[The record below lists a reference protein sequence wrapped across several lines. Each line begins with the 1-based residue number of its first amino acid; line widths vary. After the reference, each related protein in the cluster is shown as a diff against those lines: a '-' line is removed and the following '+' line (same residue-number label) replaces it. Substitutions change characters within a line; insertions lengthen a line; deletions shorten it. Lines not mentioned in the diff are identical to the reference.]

1 MRAEAKPREA
11 KPLEAKPLAGERW
24 ARWTARRRWAI
35 LGGAL
40 VVGAAAAPIAARLP
54 LYGDLSYLLPPAT
67 QSVRDLHA
75 LESRAQVFGTVIVA
89 VESDDAARRL
99 AAAELVR
106 DRLRALPASVL
117 IGVDYDSGTRDRFA
131 WANRYLLA
139 PADEMR
145 GVRDELAARKARLN
159 PLYVSLDDDAS
170 DAGAKAGPPIGERLA
185 TLKRQMDAAKAG
197 ADHPAPMLSGD
208 GRLQLVVARTRFPAD
223 EVSRNVA
230 VVEAAER
237 AAAEAR
243 RLGGP
248 AVQIG
253 ITGDVANAAQ
263 EHQALLGGMVRATIF
278 TTAIVALG
286 LLLFFGAAA
295 PVAALLG
302 ALTVGALVTFAFA
315 FFSIG
320 HLNLATAF
328 LAPIVVGNGINFGI
342 ILLARYFEERKL
354 SADPTV
360 ALGAAVQGSFGGTLA
375 AALTA
380 SVSYASLLTTQFRG
394 FRHFGVIGGVGILC
408 CWAATFLILPAAL
421 AVLEK
426 WHLGSGR
433 SPARLGRGLAA
444 LVPCR
449 RPVVV
454 GMTALVLVGSAV
466 GAARY
471 LAGRPF
477 EGDFNNLRSSGAA
490 MRETLRWNAAID
502 RAFGRGIS
510 GGTVIALPTRERA
523 REVAARLRAA
533 DAGKPDKQRLFAR
546 VTTLDDLV
554 PPDQDDKLEVLADIR
569 RLLTKATLASM
580 SETDRRIARELDPPA
595 VVDRIAD
602 ADVPAALGWPFT
614 EKDGTRGRL
623 LVAKTGAG
631 FDLWR
636 TDDLERFVASF
647 RALGLGSDLVVGGNA
662 FVQHDIVGS
671 VDHDGPRATIVA
683 ALGAVLVVLAVLGA
697 TRQAAITIGCGAV
710 GVFLLLTAAGL
721 LGIRINFLDFVALPI
736 TIGIGIDYAVNI
748 AARHRAEAAAG
759 SANAGVVGS
768 AARILAATGPAV
780 ALCSF
785 TTVVGYASLLF
796 SANRG
801 IRSFGLSALI
811 GELTCVFAALILA
824 PALLDLRL
832 SRFRTTRPAPRASL
846 HDVATE
852 SSLETLRA

>member
-1 MRAEAKPREA
+1 MRAEVQPRGAKRREM
-11 KPLEAKPLAGERW
+11 KRPAGERW

-40 VVGAAAAPIAARLP
+40 VVGAVAAPIAARLP

-89 VESDDAARRL
+89 VESDDPARRL

-106 DRLRALPASVL
+106 DRLQELPSSVL

-139 PADEMR
+139 PADELR
-145 GVRDELAARKARLN
+145 DVRDELAARKARLN
-159 PLYVSLDDDAS
+159 PLYVSLDDDA
-170 DAGAKAGPPIGERLA
+170 GEKAGPPIGERLA
-185 TLKRQMDAAKAG
+185 TLERQMDAAKSG
-197 ADHPAPMLSGD
+197 ADHPAPMLSKD

-253 ITGDVANAAQ
+253 ITGDVANAAE

-421 AVLEK
+421 AVLETRG
-426 WHLGSGR
+426 LGNGR

-454 GMTALVLVGSAV
+454 GMTALVLASSAV

-471 LAGRPF
+471 LASRPF
-477 EGDFNNLRSSGAA
+477 EGDFNNLRSSGAT

-523 REVAARLRAA
+523 REVAARLRAS

-546 VTTLDDLV
+546 VATLDELV
-554 PPDQDDKLEVLADIR
+554 PPDQDEKLEVLADIR

-580 SETDRRIARELDPPA
+580 SEADRRIARQLDPPA
-595 VVDRIAD
+595 DVARIAD

-671 VDHDGPRATIVA
+671 VDQDGPRATIVA

-721 LGIRINFLDFVALPI
+721 FGIRINFLDFVALPI
-736 TIGIGIDYAVNI
+736 TIGIGIDYAVNV
-748 AARHRAEAAAG
+748 AARHRAEGRG
-759 SANAGVVGS
+759 SAR
-768 AARILAATGPAV
+768 RILTATGPAV

-796 SANRG
+796 SANQG

-811 GELTCVFAALILA
+811 GELTCVFAALVLA
-824 PALLDLRL
+824 PALLDLRWRQRR
-832 SRFRTTRPAPRASL
+832 SSTTEVTLGQGNFGGGSPAGSPAAVIARM
-846 HDVATE
+846 
-852 SSLETLRA
+852 

>member
-1 MRAEAKPREA
+1 MRAEGGG
-11 KPLEAKPLAGERW
+11 AGLRW
-24 ARWTARRRWAI
+24 ARWTSRRRREI
-35 LGGAL
+35 LAVAVL
-40 VVGAAAAPIAARLP
+40 VGAVAAPVAAHLP

-89 VESDDAARRL
+89 VESDDPARRR

-106 DRLRALPASVL
+106 DRLRALPPDL
-117 IGVDYDSGTRDRFA
+117 LLGVDYDSGARDRFA
-131 WANRYLLA
+131 WAHRYLLA
-139 PADEMR
+139 PTAELR

-159 PLYVSLDDDAS
+159 PLYVSLDDDAGAT
-170 DAGAKAGPPIGERLA
+170 DAPPIGDRLRA
-185 TLKRQMDAAKAG
+185 LEKEMDAARAG
-197 ADHPAPMLSGD
+197 AERPAPILSGN

-223 EVSRNVA
+223 EISRNVT
-230 VVEAAER
+230 VVETAER
-237 AAAEAR
+237 AVAEAR
-243 RLGGP
+243 RAGGP
-248 AVQIG
+248 AVRIG

-295 PVAALLG
+295 PVGALLG

-354 SADPTV
+354 WADPV
-360 ALGAAVQGSFGGTLA
+360 AALGAAVEGSFGGTLA

-380 SVSYASLLTTQFRG
+380 SVSYASLLSTQFRG

-421 AVLEK
+421 AVLER
-426 WHLGSGR
+426 HDLGGGR
-433 SPARLGRGLAA
+433 SPARVGRRLAV
-444 LVPCR
+444 LVPRR
-449 RPVVV
+449 RPAIIGIAVV
-454 GMTALVLVGSAV
+454 ALVGSAI
-466 GAARY
+466 GAGRY
-471 LAGRPF
+471 LASRPF

-510 GGTVIALPTRERA
+510 GGTVIALPTRARA
-523 REVAARLRAA
+523 HEVAERLRAA
-533 DAGKPDKQRLFAR
+533 DAGKPDKQRLFSR
-546 VTTLDDLV
+546 VSSLDDLV
-554 PPDQDDKLEVLADIR
+554 PPDQDEKLALYADIR
-569 RLLTKATLASM
+569 RLLTKTTLASM
-580 SETDRRIARELDPPA
+580 SESDRGIAEALRPPARIA
-595 VVDRIAD
+595 RIAD
-602 ADVPAALGWPFT
+602 ADVPAELGWPFT
-614 EKDGTRGRL
+614 EKDGSRGRL

-636 TDDLERFVASF
+636 TADLERFVAGF
-647 RALGLGSDLVVGGNA
+647 RALGLGADLVVGGNA
-662 FVQHDIVGS
+662 FVQHDIVAS
-671 VDHDGPRATIVA
+671 VDHDGPRATLIA
-683 ALGAVLVVLAVLGA
+683 ALGAVLVVLAILGF

-721 LGIRINFLDFVALPI
+721 CGIRINFLDFVALPI
-736 TIGIGIDYAVNI
+736 TIGIGIDYAVNV
-748 AARHRAEAAAG
+748 AARHRTEGQG
-759 SANAGVVGS
+759 SAV
-768 AARILAATGPAV
+768 RILTTTGPAV

-785 TTVVGYASLLF
+785 TTVVGYASLLL
-796 SANRG
+796 SANQG
-801 IRSFGLSALI
+801 IRSFGLAALI
-811 GELTCVFAALILA
+811 GELTCVFAALVLA
-824 PALLDLRL
+824 PALLDLRW
-832 SRFRTTRPAPRASL
+832 SRRRSPTFERALDHQGVPAGAI
-846 HDVATE
+846 
-852 SSLETLRA
+852 LRM

>member
-1 MRAEAKPREA
+1 MRAER
-11 KPLEAKPLAGERW
+11 AGLRW
-24 ARWTARRRWAI
+24 ARWTTRRRWAI
-35 LGGAL
+35 LGVGLAVGAL
-40 VVGAAAAPIAARLP
+40 AAPIAAHLP

-75 LESRAQVFGTVIVA
+75 LESRAQVFGTIIVA
-89 VESDDAARRL
+89 VESDDPARRL

-106 DRLRALPASVL
+106 ERLRALPPSMLV
-117 IGVDYDSGTRDRFA
+117 GVDYDSGTRDGFA
-131 WANRYLLA
+131 WAHRYLLA
-139 PADEMR
+139 PTDELA

-159 PLYVSLDDDAS
+159 PLFVSLDDDA
-170 DAGAKAGPPIGERLA
+170 GHEAKAKDGVPIGERLRA
-185 TLKRQMDAAKAG
+185 LKRQMDGAKAG
-197 ADHPAPMLSGD
+197 AENPAPILSKD
-208 GRLQLVVARTRFPAD
+208 GRLQLVVARTRYPAD

-230 VVEAAER
+230 AFDAAER
-237 AAAEAR
+237 AAVEAR
-243 RLGGP
+243 QAGGP
-248 AVQIG
+248 AVRIG

-302 ALTVGALVTFAFA
+302 ALTIGALVTFAFA
-315 FFSIG
+315 FLSIG

-342 ILLARYFEERKL
+342 ILLARYFEEKKKTNG
-354 SADPTV
+354 DPTA
-360 ALGAAVQGSFGGTLA
+360 ALAAALEGSFGGTLA

-380 SVSYASLLTTQFRG
+380 SVSYASLLSTQFRG

-421 AVLEK
+421 AVLERRG
-426 WHLGSGR
+426 LGNGR
-433 SPARLGRGLAA
+433 SPARLATWLGRRLAA
-444 LVPCR
+444 LVPSR

-454 GMTALVLVGSAV
+454 GMTALVLAGSAV

-471 LAGRPF
+471 LASRPF
-477 EGDFNNLRSSGAA
+477 EGDFKNLRSSGTA
-490 MRETLRWNAAID
+490 MRETQRWNDAID
-502 RAFGRGIS
+502 RSFGRGIS

-523 REVAARLRAA
+523 REVAERLRAA
-533 DAGKPDKQRLFAR
+533 DAGKPEKQRLFAR

-554 PPDQDDKLEVLADIR
+554 PPDQDGKLELLGDIR

-580 SETDRRIARELDPPA
+580 SDDDRRIAQELDPPA
-595 VVDRIAD
+595 QIARIAD
-602 ADVPAALGWPFT
+602 ADAPAELAWPFT
-614 EKDGTRGRL
+614 ERDGTRGRL

-636 TDDLERFVASF
+636 SDDLERFVATF
-647 RALGLGSDLVVGGNA
+647 RALGLGSDLIVGGNA

-671 VDHDGPRATIVA
+671 VDQDGPRATIVA
-683 ALGAVLVVLAVLGA
+683 AVGAVLVVLAILGL
-697 TRQAAITIGCGAV
+697 TRQAAVTIGCGAV

-736 TIGIGIDYAVNI
+736 TIGIGIDYAVNV
-748 AARHRAEAAAG
+748 AARHRTEG
-759 SANAGVVGS
+759 RGS

-796 SANRG
+796 SENRG
-801 IRSFGLSALI
+801 IRSFGLAALI

-824 PALLDLRL
+824 PALLDLR
-832 SRFRTTRPAPRASL
+832 RRARP
-846 HDVATE
+846 VAE
-852 SSLETLRA
+852 IAKGRGAEGVEAQGGVLDGFGGGVVARL